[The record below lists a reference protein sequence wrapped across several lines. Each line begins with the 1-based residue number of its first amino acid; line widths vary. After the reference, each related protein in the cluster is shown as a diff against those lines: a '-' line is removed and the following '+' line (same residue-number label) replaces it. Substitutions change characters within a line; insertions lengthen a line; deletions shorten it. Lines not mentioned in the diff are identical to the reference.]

1 MAAPG
6 NGRSCGD
13 LDNSAPVSAARRPG
27 AAQANGAAMNATII
41 LDPVRVDTGSADRDG
56 LLAYRNGALIGVL
69 THLDPDL
76 HEEEGVG
83 RHWFLEAGF
92 GRVAEAPRP
101 RPFRSLD
108 EARSWLRQHA
118 AGVTPRCAA
127 AIL

>member
-1 MAAPG
+1 
-6 NGRSCGD
+6 
-13 LDNSAPVSAARRPG
+13 
-27 AAQANGAAMNATII
+27 MNATII

-127 AIL
+127 AILQVKPRCAAAGHSPSAGWCGIGPAPRR